1 MSATFESINK
11 KFKLEKN
18 DVSRIPNKNIFWIQV
33 NNIVYQINKQVLDS
47 MEPDSILLNINS
59 NEFNTEYNKSI
70 ETLIY
75 NEKIENINLIIDY
88 LQEYSINTITMI
100 FNHHE
105 NNFNSNQLS
114 ELQRFIILAARF
126 KMQNLIRNLQAKYP
140 SLFIDNYEVILN
152 RNTITK
158 VEPNNILLDI
168 FNEKTKINNNC

>member
-1 MSATFESINK
+1 
-11 KFKLEKN
+11 
-18 DVSRIPNKNIFWIQV
+18 
-33 NNIVYQINKQVLDS
+33 
-47 MEPDSILLNINS
+47 
-59 NEFNTEYNKSI
+59 
-70 ETLIY
+70 
-75 NEKIENINLIIDY
+75 
-88 LQEYSINTITMI
+88 MI
-100 FNHHE
+100 FNNHE

-168 FNEKTKINNNC
+168 FNEKTKINNNCYYHYRNADIFKKYLVKYILNIDSLDYTANNIMKLKNIKSESNKQLDQYAYNKILDDLKYYRFDKSY